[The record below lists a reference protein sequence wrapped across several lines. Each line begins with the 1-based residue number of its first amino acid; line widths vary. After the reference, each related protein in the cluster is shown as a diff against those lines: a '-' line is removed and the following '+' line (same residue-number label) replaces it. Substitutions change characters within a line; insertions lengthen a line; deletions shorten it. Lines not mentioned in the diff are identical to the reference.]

1 MEITQPGK
9 ILSLLNLI
17 PLEELQQIQDSISQ
31 INGLKTVIT
40 DIDGNQLTMPSNESG
55 LCRLIS
61 RTPQAYAQCMGNY
74 ATASETVR
82 ADRQVHRFQCRPCG
96 ALGIEAAVIPIIIN
110 DEHLGNW
117 FIGHHCAQ
125 AVSEAAIR
133 HMADELGLETDA
145 LIGQLRT
152 PKSLDSTGFEHA
164 LTSIQTLIQKITLLG
179 YRNLSSMR
187 AQKKIFIL
195 EDELSRFK
203 NSVEEIIHNRTADLL
218 EINQRMQLEV
228 LERDLVEEQ
237 IARKSKL
244 LDAINQMLQSTLHNL
259 QDHELADLCL
269 QFALKITSS
278 RFGLIIEYRNTVAK
292 LLAKTREGRPSSAE
306 RPNKREMAGELEV
319 VKGHRIAYG
328 QEAAYLKSL
337 LREIIQKEEPFI
349 LKKSNAPIGIPDDW
363 PQISSLMA
371 VPMHNQKA
379 VSGLILVA
387 NKVNDYA
394 VIDVEDVQTLLQAFA
409 GVLYRNRLEQ
419 SKNHSEK
426 RLKLALDSANEG
438 LWDFSPDNEDMY
450 FSPRWYTMLGYSM
463 DEFPST
469 METWHTLTHPEDVG
483 LLKQTFAQVMDGADA
498 AFRIEIRML
507 NQTSQWCWLQVR
519 GSAAERDIDGNARR
533 IVGTL
538 NDITK
543 YKQVELALQKANVE
557 LQRLAALDELTQIAN
572 RRRFD
577 ERFLQEWRRARRDHT
592 PLALVLCDIDFFK
605 RYNDTYGHLKGD
617 DALKSVAQTLQAV
630 LKRSMDLAARFGGEE
645 FAIILPNTDI
655 EGAISVAED
664 VKKAVEELQIEH
676 SASNAG
682 PFVTCS
688 YGVAALTPVGDKTF
702 KILIDMADKALY
714 KAKAGGRN
722 QIVPFDEVTDIEEPQ
737 NKSSA

>member
-1 MEITQPGK
+1 MGINQPGG
-9 ILSLLNLI
+9 IHSLLNLI

-31 INGLKTVIT
+31 INELKSVIT

-61 RTPQAYAQCMGNY
+61 RTPHTYAQCMDNY
-74 ATASETVR
+74 VTAAEIVR
-82 ADRQVHRFQCRPCG
+82 VGRQIYRFQCLPCG
-96 ALGIEAAVIPIIIN
+96 VLGIEAAVIPIIIN
-110 DEHLGNW
+110 DEHIGNW
-117 FIGHHCAQ
+117 FVGHQCTQ
-125 AVSEAAIR
+125 PVSETVVR
-133 HMADELGLETDA
+133 NMADELGLEADD
-145 LIGQLRT
+145 LIRQLRT
-152 PKSLDSTGFEHA
+152 PKSVDAAGFEHA
-164 LTSIQTLIQKITLLG
+164 LTSIQTLIHKITLLG
-179 YRNLSSMR
+179 YRNLSSSR

-244 LDAINQMLQSTLHNL
+244 LDAINQMLQSTLINL

-269 QFALKITSS
+269 QFSLKITDS
-278 RFGLIIEYRNTVAK
+278 RFGLIIEYHNTVAK
-292 LLAKTREGRPSSAE
+292 ILAKTRDGRQSNAE
-306 RPNKREMAGELEV
+306 RPKKREITGELEA
-319 VKGHRIAYG
+319 VKGHSIAYG
-328 QEAAYLKSL
+328 QEAAYLKRL
-337 LREIIQKEEPFI
+337 LREIIQKDGPFI
-349 LKKSNAPIGIPDDW
+349 LKKSSEPIGVPDDW
-363 PQISSLMA
+363 PKISSLLA

-387 NKVNDYA
+387 NKIDDYA
-394 VIDVEDVQTLLQAFA
+394 VIDIEDIQTLLQAFA

-469 METWHTLTHPEDVG
+469 LETWHTLTHPEDVG
-483 LLKQTFAQVMDGADA
+483 LLKQTFAQVIDGADVS
-498 AFRIEIRML
+498 FRIEIRML
-507 NQTSQWCWLQVR
+507 TQSSQWCWLQVR
-519 GSAAERDIDGNARR
+519 GSAADRDIEGKARR

-577 ERFLQEWRRARRDHT
+577 ERFLQEWRRARRDHN
-592 PLALVLCDIDFFK
+592 PLALVLCDIDYFK
-605 RYNDTYGHLKGD
+605 SYNDTYGHLKGD
-617 DALKSVAQTLQAV
+617 DALKSVAQALQAV

-645 FAIILPNTDI
+645 FAIILPSTDI

-676 SASNAG
+676 SASNAA
-682 PFVTCS
+682 PFITCS
-688 YGVAALTPVGDKTF
+688 FGVAALTPVGDKTF
-702 KILIDMADKALY
+702 KVLIDMADKALY

-722 QIVPFDEVTDIEEPQ
+722 LIVPFDEGADIEEPQ